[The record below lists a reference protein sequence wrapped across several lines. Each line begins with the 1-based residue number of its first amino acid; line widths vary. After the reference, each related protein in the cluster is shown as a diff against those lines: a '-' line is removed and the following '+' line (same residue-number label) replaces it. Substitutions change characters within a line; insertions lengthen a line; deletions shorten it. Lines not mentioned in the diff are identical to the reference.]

1 MPTLDDVDIAMVQ
14 RGDLSRGVTIPGA
27 AVTCGRGSTT
37 GGGRGSRGPGGSGGP
52 SSAPA
57 LGKGKGVSARVV
69 HDDNEVSSDE
79 DEPLQARLRSRFP
92 AGGSSSRGRRRGG
105 GNGQE
110 GGRGGC
116 GKRGG
121 WRGLISPRPG
131 AFLRSGRQ
139 EGGDAKWLLST
150 GQTALQGCLET
161 SVCPKVIAP
170 CFVFFLRGS
179 LLQLSVFQT
188 ATGA

>member
-1 MPTLDDVDIAMVQ
+1 MVT
-14 RGDLSRGVTIPGA
+14 VPGWQ
-27 AVTCGRGSTT
+27 VQQSWHRFTRRGSSRA
-37 GGGRGSRGPGGSGGP
+37 RGHGGSD
-52 SSAPA
+52 
-57 LGKGKGVSARVV
+57 VQ
-69 HDDNEVSSDE
+69 D
-79 DEPLQARLRSRFP
+79 
-92 AGGSSSRGRRRGG
+92 
-105 GNGQE
+105 
-110 GGRGGC
+110 GGRGGR

-121 WRGLISPRPG
+121 WRGLISPRSG
-131 AFLRSGRQ
+131 AFLRNGRQ

-150 GQTALQGCLET
+150 GQMALEGRLET